1 MDKYEVIGLLG
12 EGSFGR
18 VYKATKTGTS
28 NVVALKVITKR
39 GKSLKEIKGLRQEC
53 EIQRGLHHPN
63 IIQMLDSFE
72 TDNEIVVI
80 TEFAH
85 KELTVILSKEGYLPE
100 ERAQSIVW
108 DLVSAL
114 YYLHSHRVLHRDLK
128 PQNILLD
135 QKNNAKLCDF
145 GFARNMSTGTHVL
158 TSIKGTPLYMA
169 PELVEEHPYDHNA
182 DLWSLGCIIY
192 ELLVGTPPFCT
203 TSLLHLIKMIRHD
216 QVQFPSFLSDL
227 CVSFLKGLLQKDPGK
242 RVAWPDLLKHP
253 FVKGH
258 VLVLDDIPSKP
269 LTRPMSIDT
278 LQAKE
283 QQRKDCLNQRALKN
297 SPQSINLTN
306 SHKIASMSTSSF
318 DIDNHNSSLDE
329 QLSMLNI
336 DSDVGTRSCLQ
347 SSATSKDYKD
357 NSDSEAAVNADTCDD
372 NLNFHQNTNPIEND
386 EWVVFLL
393 RTIEEVISGEM
404 TSLSQKSLASIVI
417 SPLANCN
424 VSSKVLGYIA
434 NLLSLPFVV
443 PDTTEGVLEQ
453 IKNIYYDTKVVPNL
467 VYATKLMF
475 QYKCSTN
482 LSTSSTGFTAI
493 NSETKHFLCELSEE
507 DSEALQHMYLLIC
520 HLVHLRADFLKHFC
534 DSVIILNIYNI
545 LRDILSL
552 SKQRVRLVIDL
563 LAILTHILRTLPD
576 RVDIIIKI
584 LNSENKEFDFIH
596 LLKSSNPLLRERTCY
611 FVQFLGKKC
620 TDVLK
625 TEWKE
630 SVRDIL
636 EALIYD
642 SVEDVRNAA
651 EVTVQDLKKLPFY
664 N

>member
-1 MDKYEVIGLLG
+1 MDKYEVVGLLG

-18 VYKATKTGTS
+18 VYKATKAGTS
-28 NVVALKVITKR
+28 SVVALKVITKR

-85 KELTVILSKEGYLPE
+85 KELTVVLSKEGYLPE
-100 ERAQSIVW
+100 ERAQRIVW

-216 QVQFPSFLSDL
+216 QVQFPSFLSEL
-227 CVSFLKGLLQKDPGK
+227 CISFLKGLLQKDPGK

-258 VLVLDDIPSKP
+258 VLVLDDVPSKP

-297 SPQSINLTN
+297 SPQC
-306 SHKIASMSTSSF
+306 HKVVSMSTSSF
-318 DIDNHNSSLDE
+318 DIENNNSSLDE

-336 DSDVGTRSCLQ
+336 DSDIGARSCLQ
-347 SSATSKDYKD
+347 SSA
-357 NSDSEAAVNADTCDD
+357 NSDSETHVD
-372 NLNFHQNTNPIEND
+372 NGHLHFYENTNPIEND

-393 RTIEEVISGEM
+393 RTIEEVIAGEM
-404 TSLSQKSLASIVI
+404 TSLSQKSLASIII
-417 SPLANCN
+417 SPLSNSN
-424 VSSKVLGYIA
+424 VSSKVLGYVA

-443 PDTTEGVLEQ
+443 TDTSEGALEQ
-453 IKNIYYDTKVVPNL
+453 IKNIYFDVKVVPNL

-482 LSTSSTGFTAI
+482 LSTSSTAFAAI
-493 NSETKHFLCELSEE
+493 DSETQHFIAELSDD
-507 DSEALQHMYLLIC
+507 DSEALQHIFLLIC
-520 HLVHLRADFLKHFC
+520 HLVHLRSEFLKHFC
-534 DSVIILNIYNI
+534 DAVATLNVYNI
-545 LRDILSL
+545 LRDMLSL

-576 RVDIIIKI
+576 RTDVITKI
-584 LNSENKEFDFIH
+584 LNTDNSEFNVVH

-611 FVQFLGKKC
+611 FVQNLGKKC
-620 TDVLK
+620 SEVLK
-625 TEWKE
+625 SEWTE

-636 EALIYD
+636 ETLIYD
-642 SVEDVRNAA
+642 SIEDVRNAA

-664 N
+664 Q